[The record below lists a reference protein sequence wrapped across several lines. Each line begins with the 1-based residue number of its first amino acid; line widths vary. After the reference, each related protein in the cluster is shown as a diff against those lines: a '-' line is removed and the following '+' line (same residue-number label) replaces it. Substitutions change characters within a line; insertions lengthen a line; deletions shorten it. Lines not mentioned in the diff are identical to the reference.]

1 MKSQS
6 HCDAGAEVAVPA
18 LHPCNHATGRR
29 APLAGRCPPAP
40 PGRAQHPQGSRSD
53 PPIQLSWVSSAP
65 QDPTSTL
72 LPAESACT
80 HTFIAM
86 QPARATSIHQTL
98 DTVCGCS
105 PKSSW
110 KLCQTKG
117 MHKASY
123 ETKTPYWPHP
133 VLSSSSMPGP
143 LQPTATNSKETKA
156 IYGYWQLGE
165 KAGP

>member
-1 MKSQS
+1 MLGLRWQCLPYI
-6 HCDAGAEVAVPA
+6 HVTVPQAGEP
-18 LHPCNHATGRR
+18 HWQ
-29 APLAGRCPPAP
+29 AGVL
-40 PGRAQHPQGSRSD
+40 QHLQAGLSIPRGSRSD
-53 PPIQLSWVSSAP
+53 PPIQLSWGSPAP

-86 QPARATSIHQTL
+86 HPARATSIHQIL

-123 ETKTPYWPHP
+123 ETKTPY
-133 VLSSSSMPGP
+133 
-143 LQPTATNSKETKA
+143 
-156 IYGYWQLGE
+156 
-165 KAGP
+165 